1 MKTVKKLW
9 FVKTT
14 CVLALLT
21 LAVGANM
28 SAQQS
33 KKPLPRVASA
43 GVPLY
48 PPSPRIAHI
57 EGVVRLRVSTDGKR
71 VSGVQIE
78 SGQPMLAAAAKENVN
93 TWEFEKHDP
102 TSFEATFRYK
112 ILPPACELSNPTVLL
127 RLPSEVEVTATGWQ
141 TCDPATQAKPKESQE
156 SVDPKNGNLHLQIP
170 VVASSK
176 GKQ

>member
-1 MKTVKKLW
+1 MSTVKKSW
-9 FVKTT
+9 SVQTT
-14 CVLALLT
+14 CVLVLLT
-21 LAVGANM
+21 LALGANM
-28 SAQQS
+28 SAQES

-48 PPSPRIAHI
+48 PASPRIAHI

-71 VSGVQIE
+71 VSEVQIE
-78 SGQPMLAAAAKENVN
+78 SGQPMLAAAAKENVKS
-93 TWEFEKHDP
+93 WEFEKHDP

-141 TCDPATQAKPKESQE
+141 TCDPATQAKPKEPQE
-156 SVDPKNGNLHLQIP
+156 TVAPKTGNLHVQVPI
-170 VVASSK
+170 VASSK
-176 GKQ
+176 TKQ